1 MFVPNHIEIKQV
13 DGKGKG
19 LFVNRPFRKEQSILQ
34 MNKRISLRPHIN
46 ASLNSIQI
54 DDDTYIDVDKRQTWQ
69 YINHSCSPN
78 TRLDLDTL
86 SFIASKD
93 VLAGEEITYHY
104 CTTEFD
110 LAAKNEEFYCKCGSR
125 NCLKVI
131 KGFKYLSKEQK
142 EGLATLLIP
151 YTLRKLK
158 LNSDK
163 IEIYPGKPKYQ
174 ISKLTDNSKSEN

>member
-1 MFVPNHIEIKQV
+1 VGIYTSLFIPNHIEIKQI

-19 LFVNRPFRKEQSILQ
+19 LFVTRSFGQGQPVLKMGGKIA
-34 MNKRISLRPHIN
+34 LRPHVK

-54 DDDTYIDVDKRQTWQ
+54 DDDTYIDVDKQQTWQ
-69 YINHSCSPN
+69 YINHSCLPN

-86 SFIASKD
+86 SFITLKD
-93 VLAGEEITYHY
+93 ILAGEEITYHY

-110 LAAKNEEFYCKCGSR
+110 LAAKNEEFDCKCGSF
-125 NCLKVI
+125 NCLKII
-131 KGFKYLSKEQK
+131 KGFKHLSKKQK
-142 EGLATLLIP
+142 EELASLLIP

-158 LNSDK
+158 LGSNS

-174 ISKLTDNSKSEN
+174 ISKLTT